1 MSEPKRIALIPL
13 AADAVQAP
21 LPATKKDKKS
31 ATVIVKT
38 HRFSLTL
45 PDSTEKSCPEF
56 NFADLISSLTVSPF
70 LLLLLFVFQG
80 VRLKSKWKPRK
91 HCFKRFGSH
100 RFVYPDTT
108 QFFTIDMEVSF
119 QRTWTYAAA
128 NLYVTGMGEK
138 KSFLKLTAG
147 RHVFI
152 QKG

>member
-56 NFADLISSLTVSPF
+56 NFAVLISSLTVSPF
-70 LLLLLFVFQG
+70 CIIII
-80 VRLKSKWKPRK
+80 
-91 HCFKRFGSH
+91 CFSRCS
-100 RFVYPDTT
+100 T
-108 QFFTIDMEVSF
+108 
-119 QRTWTYAAA
+119 
-128 NLYVTGMGEK
+128 
-138 KSFLKLTAG
+138 
-147 RHVFI
+147 
-152 QKG
+152 